1 MSFKLLKTSKKSK
14 ARLGTLKTAHG
25 IIHTPFF
32 MPIATKGSVKALRT
46 EDLKKLGAEIILSN
60 TYHLF
65 FKPGMQILKKA
76 KGIHGLMDWHL
87 PVLTDSGGYQVFS
100 LGGNKE
106 YGGEKK
112 NLVKIT
118 ERGVEFRSVYD
129 GSKHIF
135 TPKKVLEIQ
144 EAIGSDIRMILDV
157 CSPSDSSHEQAE
169 KDLNTT
175 LRWAK
180 ASQTAHVETHN
191 YVSLPKSKH
200 LLFGIV
206 QGALF
211 KDLRLKSVEAL
222 TKMKFDGY
230 SIGGLAVGESMPEM
244 YKVLDYT
251 APALP
256 QDKPRYLMGVGYPEQ
271 ILESVKRGIDMFD
284 CVIPTREARHG
295 RLYLWNS
302 PSLRAKR
309 SNPAFPA
316 KFYHTVNIDSAK
328 FAKDFSPI
336 NAKSKLPEL
345 RNHTKAYLRHLFSA
359 QEPLALQ
366 LATLNNVEFYLD
378 LMAKIRQAIK
388 AEKL

>member
-14 ARLGTLKTAHG
+14 ARLGILKTAHG

-65 FKPGMQILKKA
+65 FKPGLQILKKA
-76 KGIHGLMDWHL
+76 KGIHGLMDWHG

-100 LGGNKE
+100 LGGNKNFGQNGKE
-106 YGGEKK
+106 

-118 ERGVEFRSVYD
+118 PNGAEFRSVYD

-144 EAIGSDIRMILDV
+144 AAINSDIRMILDV
-157 CSPSDSSHEQAE
+157 CSPSKCSHEQAE
-169 KDLNTT
+169 KDLSIT
-175 LRWAK
+175 LKWAREAAK
-180 ASQTAHVETHN
+180 LKNRYAN
-191 YVSLPKSKH
+191 SLM
-200 LLFGIV
+200 FGIV

-211 KDLRLKSVEAL
+211 KDLRLKSVEEL
-222 TKMKFDGY
+222 IKMNFNGY
-230 SIGGLAVGESMPEM
+230 SIGGLAVGETMPEM

-256 QDKPRYLMGVGYPEQ
+256 ADKPRYLMGVGYPEQ

-295 RLYLWNS
+295 RLYFFTKDITQKN
-302 PSLRAKR
+302 
-309 SNPAFPA
+309 
-316 KFYHTVNIDSAK
+316 FYKTINIDSAK
-328 FAKDFSPI
+328 FAKDFLPI

-366 LATLNNVEFYLD
+366 LATLNNVEFYLA
-378 LMAKIRQAIK
+378 LMSKIRQAIK
-388 AEKL
+388 AGKL